1 MWEPTEKPAQ
11 EATGTSEDETYTV
24 MFLQETVV
32 EAQLQ
37 TKTDRP
43 DRPAVGFAV
52 KKGGAKRVTVTEQ
65 QKDIMIVFYNR
76 QRSSNVRADPQNVI
90 SAMEQ
95 AGIQPLT
102 KKQIT
107 AWWSTYHRKQKQLA
121 DDLLQDARQLL
132 QLQGTFVCIQLSS

>member
-76 QRSSNVRADPQNVI
+76 QRSSNVSADPQNVI

-102 KKQIT
+102 
-107 AWWSTYHRKQKQLA
+107 
-121 DDLLQDARQLL
+121 
-132 QLQGTFVCIQLSS
+132 